1 MYLRR
6 YKNEDLKELI
16 TLFKE
21 TVHTVNAKDYSPEEI
36 KAWTFSKTDFFEWEQ
51 SLSEHYSFVAVE
63 NGVIVGFGD
72 ISPEGYLDRLFV
84 HKNFQNKGIGT
95 ALCNQL
101 EKQVNGPIVTHA
113 SITAKNFF
121 EKRGYLTIKEQKVR
135 RNGIYLRNYVMKK
148 IGK

>member
-36 KAWTFSKTDFFEWEQ
+36 KAWTFSKTDFSEWEQ
-51 SLSEHYSFVAVE
+51 SLSKHYSFVAVE

-84 HKNFQNKGIGT
+84 HKNFQNRGIGT
-95 ALCNQL
+95 ALCN
-101 EKQVNGPIVTHA
+101 
-113 SITAKNFF
+113 
-121 EKRGYLTIKEQKVR
+121 
-135 RNGIYLRNYVMKK
+135 
-148 IGK
+148 

>member
-36 KAWTFSKTDFFEWEQ
+36 KAWTFSKSDFSEWEQ

-63 NGVIVGFGD
+63 NAVIVGFGD

-101 EKQVNGPIVTHA
+101 EKKVNGPIVTHA

-121 EKRGYLTIKEQKVR
+121 EKRGYQTIKEQKVM
-135 RNGIYLRNYVMKK
+135 RNGVYLRNYVMKK
-148 IGK
+148 

>member
-21 TVHTVNAKDYSPEEI
+21 TVLTVTAKDYYPEEI
-36 KAWTFSKTDFFEWEQ
+36 FFCFFFFF
-51 SLSEHYSFVAVE
+51 EHYSFVAVE

-72 ISPEGYLDRLFV
+72 ISPEGYQDRLFV
-84 HKNFQNKGIGT
+84 HKNFQNRGIGT

-101 EKQVNGPIVTHA
+101 EKQVNGSIVTYA

-121 EKRGYLTIKEQKVR
+121 KKRGYHTIKEQKVM
-135 RNGIYLRNYVMKK
+135 RNGVYLRNYVMQK
-148 IGK
+148 

>member
-36 KAWTFSKTDFFEWEQ
+36 KAWTFSKTDFSEWEQ

-84 HKNFQNKGIGT
+84 HKNFQNRGIGT

-101 EKQVNGPIVTHA
+101 EKQVNGSIVTHA

-121 EKRGYLTIKEQKVR
+121 KKRGYQTIKEQKVM
-135 RNGIYLRNYVMKK
+135 RNGVYLRNYVMQK
-148 IGK
+148 

>member
-36 KAWTFSKTDFFEWEQ
+36 KAWTFSKTDFSEWEQ

-84 HKNFQNKGIGT
+84 HKNFQNRGIGT

-101 EKQVNGPIVTHA
+101 EKQVNGAIVTHA

-121 EKRGYLTIKEQKVR
+121 EKRGYQTIKEQKVM
-135 RNGIYLRNYVMKK
+135 RNGVYLRNYVMQK
-148 IGK
+148 

>member
-6 YKNEDLKELI
+6 YKNEDLKELS

-36 KAWTFSKTDFFEWEQ
+36 KGWTFSKTDFSEWEQ

-72 ISPEGYLDRLFV
+72 INPEGYLDRLFV
-84 HKNFQNKGIGT
+84 HKNFQNRGIGT
-95 ALCNQL
+95 AFCNQL

-121 EKRGYLTIKEQKVR
+121 GKRGYQTIKEQKVM
-135 RNGIYLRNYVMKK
+135 RNGVYLRNYVMQK
-148 IGK
+148 

>member
-1 MYLRR
+1 M
-6 YKNEDLKELI
+6 
-16 TLFKE
+16 FKE

-36 KAWTFSKTDFFEWEQ
+36 KAWTFSKTDFSEWEQ

-84 HKNFQNKGIGT
+84 HKNFQNRGIGT

-101 EKQVNGPIVTHA
+101 EKQVNGSIVTHA

-121 EKRGYLTIKEQKVR
+121 KKRGYQTIKEQKVM
-135 RNGIYLRNYVMKK
+135 RNGVYLRNYVMQK
-148 IGK
+148 

>member
-36 KAWTFSKTDFFEWEQ
+36 KAWTFSKTDFSEWEQ

-84 HKNFQNKGIGT
+84 HKNFQNRGIGT
-95 ALCNQL
+95 TLCNQL

-121 EKRGYLTIKEQKVR
+121 EKRGYQTIKEQKVM
-135 RNGIYLRNYVMKK
+135 RNGVYLRNYVMQK
-148 IGK
+148 

>member
-36 KAWTFSKTDFFEWEQ
+36 KAWTFSKTDFSEWEQ

-72 ISPEGYLDRLFV
+72 INPEGYLDRLFV
-84 HKNFQNKGIGT
+84 HKNFQNRGIGT

-101 EKQVNGPIVTHA
+101 EKLVNGPIVTHA

-121 EKRGYLTIKEQKVR
+121 EKRGYQTIKEQKVM
-135 RNGIYLRNYVMKK
+135 RNGVYLRNYVMKK
-148 IGK
+148 

>member
-36 KAWTFSKTDFFEWEQ
+36 KTWTFSKTDFSEWEQ
-51 SLSEHYSFVAVE
+51 SLSKHYSFVAVE

-84 HKNFQNKGIGT
+84 HKNFQNRGIGT

-121 EKRGYLTIKEQKVR
+121 EKRGYQTIKEQKVM
-135 RNGIYLRNYVMKK
+135 RNGVYLRNYVMQK
-148 IGK
+148 